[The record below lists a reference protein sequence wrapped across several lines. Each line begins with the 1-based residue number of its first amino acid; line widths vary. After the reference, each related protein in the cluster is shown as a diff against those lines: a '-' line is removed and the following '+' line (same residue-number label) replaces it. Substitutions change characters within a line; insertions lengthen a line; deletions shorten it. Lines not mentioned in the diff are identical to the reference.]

1 MGTLFLVATP
11 IGNLGDISSRALDTL
26 RAVDAIACEDT
37 RQTVKLLTHF
47 GLQKPLTSYHDF
59 NEREKALEL
68 AGRIENGENIAL
80 VSDAGTPAIS
90 DPGFRLVRLCRE
102 RGIPVISIPGANA
115 AITAL
120 SASGL
125 PSDQFLF
132 VGFLPPRKSARCE
145 HLETLRTFRGTL
157 IFYEGPHR
165 IQAALDD
172 IQEVLGDREACIGR
186 ELTKLHE
193 EYLFGKLSEVRPRV
207 KELGEF
213 VIVVG
218 GFTGAD
224 DNAPR
229 ELTREGVLK
238 ILGISRNQLYDLFF
252 KKNEK

>member
-11 IGNLGDISSRALDTL
+11 IGNLGDISARALETL
-26 RAVDAIACEDT
+26 RNADVIACEDT
-37 RQTVKLLTHF
+37 RQTLKLLSHF
-47 GLQKPLTSYHDF
+47 GIQKPLTSYHDF
-59 NEREKALEL
+59 NEREKAMEL
-68 AGRIENGENIAL
+68 AGRIENGENVAL

-102 RGIPVISIPGANA
+102 RSIQVISIPGANA

-132 VGFLPPRKSARCE
+132 VGFLPPKKTARRE
-145 HLETLRTFRGTL
+145 YLETLRTFRGTL

-165 IQAALDD
+165 ILAALED
-172 IQEVLGDREACIGR
+172 IQEVFGDREACIGR

-193 EYLFGKLSEVRPRV
+193 EYLFGRLSEVRPRI

-213 VIVVG
+213 VVIVG
-218 GFTGAD
+218 GFTGT
-224 DNAPR
+224 DNAPPP
-229 ELTREGVLK
+229 ELTRETVLK

-252 KKNEK
+252 KK

>member
-11 IGNLGDISSRALDTL
+11 IGNLADISARALDTL
-26 RAVDAIACEDT
+26 RNADVIACEDT
-37 RQTVKLLTHF
+37 RQTLKLLSHF
-47 GLQKPLTSYHDF
+47 GIQKTLISYHEF
-59 NEREKALEL
+59 NEREKAVEL
-68 AGRIENGENIAL
+68 AGRIEQGENIAL

-90 DPGFRLVRLCRE
+90 DPGFRLVRMCRE
-102 RGIPVISIPGANA
+102 RGIPVIAIPGANA

-132 VGFLPPRKSARCE
+132 VGFLPPRKSARRE
-145 HLETLRTFRGTL
+145 HLETLRTFPGTL

-165 IQAALDD
+165 ILAALEDM
-172 IQEVLGDREACIGR
+172 QELFGDREACIGR

-193 EYLFGKLSEVRPRV
+193 EYLFGKLSEVRPRI

-218 GFTGAD
+218 GFSGI
-224 DNAPR
+224 DNAPPP
-229 ELTREGVLK
+229 ELTRESVLK
-238 ILGISRNQLYDLFF
+238 TLGISRNQLYDLFF
-252 KKNEK
+252 KK

>member
-11 IGNLGDISSRALDTL
+11 IGNLSDISSRALDTL
-26 RAVDAIACEDT
+26 RNVDLIACEDT
-37 RQTVKLLTHF
+37 RQSLKLLSHF
-47 GLQKPLTSYHDF
+47 GIQKPLTSYHDF
-59 NEREKALEL
+59 NEREKAPEL
-68 AGRIENGENIAL
+68 AGRIENGENVAL
-80 VSDAGTPAIS
+80 ISDAGTPAIS

-102 RGIPVISIPGANA
+102 RGIHVVSIPGANA

-132 VGFLPPRKSARCE
+132 VGFLPPRKTARRE

-165 IQAALDD
+165 VLAALED
-172 IQEVLGDREACIGR
+172 IQEVFGDREACIGR

-193 EYLFGKLSEVRPRV
+193 EYLFGKLSELRPRV

-218 GFTGAD
+218 GFIGSGD
-224 DNAPR
+224 SPPP
-229 ELTREGVLK
+229 ELTRESVLK
-238 ILGISRNQLYDLFF
+238 TLGISRNQLYDLFF
-252 KKNEK
+252 KK

>member
-11 IGNLGDISSRALDTL
+11 IGNLGDISPRAIETL
-26 RAVDAIACEDT
+26 STVDVIACEDT

-47 GLQKPLTSYHDF
+47 GLHKPLTSYHDF

-68 AGRIENGENIAL
+68 AGRIENGENVAL

-102 RGIPVISIPGANA
+102 RGIPVVSIPGANA

-132 VGFLPPRKSARCE
+132 VGFLPPRKSARRE

-157 IFYEGPHR
+157 ICYEGPHR
-165 IQAALDD
+165 IQATLDD
-172 IQEVLGDREACIGR
+172 IQEVFGDREACIGR

-193 EYLFGKLSEVRPRV
+193 EYLFGKLSEVRTRI

-218 GFTGAD
+218 GFSD
-224 DNAPR
+224 PEDSAPR
-229 ELTREGVLK
+229 ELTRESVLK
-238 ILGISRNQLYDLFF
+238 TLGISRNQLYDLFF
-252 KKNEK
+252 KK

>member
-11 IGNLGDISSRALDTL
+11 IGNLSDISARALDTL
-26 RAVDAIACEDT
+26 RNADVIACEDT
-37 RQTVKLLTHF
+37 RQTLKLLSHF
-47 GLQKPLTSYHDF
+47 GLQKTLISYHDF
-59 NEREKALEL
+59 NEREKAVEL
-68 AGRIENGENIAL
+68 AHRIEQGENIAL

-102 RGIPVISIPGANA
+102 RAIPVVAIPGANA

-132 VGFLPPRKSARCE
+132 VGFLPPRKTARRE
-145 HLETLRTFRGTL
+145 HLETLRTFPGTL

-165 IQAALDD
+165 VRAALEDM
-172 IQEVLGDREACIGR
+172 QEIFGDREACIGR

-193 EYLFGKLSEVRPRV
+193 EYLFGKLSEVRPRI

-213 VIVVG
+213 VVIVG
-218 GFTGAD
+218 GFSGI

-229 ELTREGVLK
+229 QELTRESVLK
-238 ILGISRNQLYDLFF
+238 TLGISRNQLYDLFF
-252 KKNEK
+252 KK